1 MAVGLATDQAKRAMA
16 KSRAQKRSGYPV
28 RSSSNRAVGKLRSD
42 NDEEDLRRP
51 SPNAVS
57 PSRFARLLSTPG
69 ASLLVL
75 RAFLGVTFTFAG
87 LQKLAN
93 PNFFRATAP
102 GSFQQQLQGSILTSP
117 LHHLL
122 NPALHASTPVAL
134 VISFGEVAVG
144 LGTLLGLFGRIAAV
158 GGLLLSFSFFLT
170 VSFNDNPYYYGP
182 DIVFLF
188 AWTPFVLSGP
198 GAWSLDALFAKRA
211 ARALALLE
219 AATKS
224 GGPAARQR
232 ASELER
238 RVFLQKASAAGVVGI
253 AGLVTG
259 GLVAAIGRLV
269 GGSPH
274 STSAGTIGRG
284 GASSTT
290 SPSTSSQKKSGTT
303 TSTTAGSS
311 GAVRPKG
318 IRIGP
323 ASDVPVGGAA
333 SFTDPKEGVPAL
345 VVQVRT
351 GVFRAFSAVCPHAGC
366 QVQFDQQSDLFICP
380 CHGSEFNGSTGAV
393 QRGPA
398 ATGLSS
404 IPVALGSNGQLYVDA

>member
-1 MAVGLATDQAKRAMA
+1 
-16 KSRAQKRSGYPV
+16 
-28 RSSSNRAVGKLRSD
+28 
-42 NDEEDLRRP
+42 
-51 SPNAVS
+51 
-57 PSRFARLLSTPG
+57 LSTPG
-69 ASLLVL
+69 APLLVL

-134 VISFGEVAVG
+134 IISFGEVAVG
-144 LGTLLGLFGRIAAV
+144 LGTLLGLFGRIAAA
-158 GGLLLSFSFFLT
+158 GGLLLSLSFFVA

-211 ARALALLE
+211 ERAHILLE
-219 AATKS
+219 ATTKH
-224 GGPAARQR
+224 GDPAAGR
-232 ASELER
+232 AAELER
-238 RVFLQKASAAGVVGI
+238 RVFLQKASAAGVVGV

-269 GGSPH
+269 GGSPQ

-290 SPSTSSQKKSGTT
+290 SPSTSSQRKPGTT
-303 TSTTAGSS
+303 TSTTARSS
-311 GAVRPKG
+311 GAVSPKG

-333 SFTDPKEGVPAL
+333 SFTDPKQGVPAL

-404 IPVALGSNGQLYVDA
+404 IPVALGSNGQLYVDG

>member
-1 MAVGLATDQAKRAMA
+1 V
-16 KSRAQKRSGYPV
+16 
-28 RSSSNRAVGKLRSD
+28 
-42 NDEEDLRRP
+42 DLRRA

-57 PSRFARLLSTPG
+57 PSRFAGLLSTPG

-93 PNFFRATAP
+93 PNFFKSSSP

-122 NPALHASTPVAL
+122 NPALHAAIPVAL

-144 LGTLLGLFGRIAAV
+144 LGTLLGLFGRVAAC

-211 ARALALLE
+211 ERAHVLLE
-219 AATKS
+219 ARAKR
-224 GGPAARQR
+224 GDPAAGR
-232 ASELER
+232 AAELER
-238 RVFLQKASAAGVVGI
+238 RVFLQKASAAGVVGM

-269 GGSPH
+269 GGTPQ
-274 STSAGTIGRG
+274 STSAGTIGRR

-290 SPSTSSQKKSGTT
+290 STTTSSQQKSGTT
-303 TSTTAGSS
+303 TTTTTRSS

-318 IRIGP
+318 TRIGP

-398 ATGLSS
+398 ATGLSG
-404 IPVALGSNGQLYVDA
+404 IPIALGSNGQLYVDG

>member
-1 MAVGLATDQAKRAMA
+1 MA
-16 KSRAQKRSGYPV
+16 KSRAQKRSRYPV
-28 RSSSNRAVGKLRSD
+28 RSSSIHAVGKTRSD
-42 NDEEDLRRP
+42 NDKEDLRRP

-69 ASLLVL
+69 APLLVL

-102 GSFQQQLQGSILTSP
+102 GSFRQQLEGSILTSP

-134 VISFGEVAVG
+134 IISFGEVAVG

-158 GGLLLSFSFFLT
+158 GGLLLSLSFFVT

-198 GAWSLDALFAKRA
+198 GAWSLDALFARRA
-211 ARALALLE
+211 ERAHVLLE
-219 AATKS
+219 ATTKR
-224 GGPAARQR
+224 GGPAAGR
-232 ASELER
+232 AAELER
-238 RVFLQKASAAGVVGI
+238 RVFLQKASAAGVVGV

-269 GGSPH
+269 GGSPQ

-290 SPSTSSQKKSGTT
+290 SPSTSSQGKPGTT
-303 TSTTAGSS
+303 TSTTARSS
-311 GAVRPKG
+311 GTVIPKG
-318 IRIGP
+318 IRVGP

-333 SFTDPKEGVPAL
+333 SFTDPKQGVPAL

-366 QVQFDQQSDLFICP
+366 QVEFDQQSDLFICP

-404 IPVALGSNGQLYVDA
+404 IPVALGSNGQLYVDG

>member
-1 MAVGLATDQAKRAMA
+1 
-16 KSRAQKRSGYPV
+16 
-28 RSSSNRAVGKLRSD
+28 
-42 NDEEDLRRP
+42 
-51 SPNAVS
+51 
-57 PSRFARLLSTPG
+57 LSTPG

-122 NPALHASTPVAL
+122 NPVLHITTPVAL

-144 LGTLLGLFGRIAAV
+144 LGTLLGLFSRIAAV
-158 GGLLLSFSFFLT
+158 GGLLLSLSFFLT

-219 AATKS
+219 AAATS

-232 ASELER
+232 AAEVER
-238 RVFLQKASAAGVVGI
+238 RAFLRKVSAAGVVGI
-253 AGLVTG
+253 AGLATG

-269 GGSPH
+269 GGSPQ
-274 STSAGTIGRG
+274 SSSAGPIVRG
-284 GASSTT
+284 AASSTT
-290 SPSTSSQKKSGTT
+290 SPTSSPSGGTKPTT
-303 TSTTAGSS
+303 TSTTTGSS
-311 GAVRPKG
+311 SGVRPKG
-318 IRIGP
+318 TRIGP

-366 QVQFDQQSDLFICP
+366 QVQFDQPSDLFICP

-404 IPVALGSNGQLYVDA
+404 IPVALGSNGQLYVDG

>member
-1 MAVGLATDQAKRAMA
+1 MA

-28 RSSSNRAVGKLRSD
+28 RSSSIHAVGKIQSD
-42 NDEEDLRRP
+42 NDEEDLRRA

-57 PSRFARLLSTPG
+57 PSHFARLLSTPG

-122 NPALHASTPVAL
+122 NPVLHITTPVAL

-144 LGTLLGLFGRIAAV
+144 LGTLLGLFSRIAAV
-158 GGLLLSFSFFLT
+158 GGLLLSLSFFLT

-211 ARALALLE
+211 ARALALHE
-219 AATKS
+219 AAATS

-232 ASELER
+232 AAVER
-238 RVFLQKASAAGVVGI
+238 RAFLRKASAAGVV
-253 AGLVTG
+253 
-259 GLVAAIGRLV
+259 
-269 GGSPH
+269 
-274 STSAGTIGRG
+274 
-284 GASSTT
+284 
-290 SPSTSSQKKSGTT
+290 
-303 TSTTAGSS
+303 
-311 GAVRPKG
+311 
-318 IRIGP
+318 
-323 ASDVPVGGAA
+323 
-333 SFTDPKEGVPAL
+333 
-345 VVQVRT
+345 
-351 GVFRAFSAVCPHAGC
+351 
-366 QVQFDQQSDLFICP
+366 
-380 CHGSEFNGSTGAV
+380 
-393 QRGPA
+393 
-398 ATGLSS
+398 
-404 IPVALGSNGQLYVDA
+404 